1 MEKCFYNLNQL
12 LKCRSLK
19 KLSVQDINLFIT
31 RRNNMSQIK
40 TIYISEE
47 DEKTYEKVIQEAV
60 KTKRGIGFIL
70 MEAWRKVSEVKK

>member
-12 LKCRSLK
+12 SKCRSLK
-19 KLSVQDINLFIT
+19 KLSVQDINLFIM

-47 DEKTYEKVIQEAV
+47 DEKTYEKVIQEAAN
-60 KTKRGIGFIL
+60 TKRGIGFIL

>member
-1 MEKCFYNLNQL
+1 MEKCFYNPNRL

-19 KLSVQDINLFIT
+19 KSSVQDISLFIET

-47 DEKTYEKVIQEAV
+47 DEKTYEKVFSNA
-60 KTKRGIGFIL
+60 KSLLKCFSHL
-70 MEAWRKVSEVKK
+70 PLS